1 MSYATEAEY
10 RDALVAYRALHE
22 VFYRFHKSVCA
33 EQHASAATEHRH
45 ANSDALAV
53 DERDYDGMVGE
64 LLPALGRSYA
74 GPRQYLDRLAE
85 TLRELGVKHA
95 ASPKAPFDALLTHQ
109 AYVDVDN
116 ILQDLLRERER
127 YPGVFDEAFAG
138 DRPHTADQARRSLR
152 PLEDI

>member
-33 EQHASAATEHRH
+33 EQHASAATDHRH
-45 ANSDALAV
+45 ADRDALAV

-64 LLPALGRSYA
+64 LLPALARSYA

-95 ASPKAPFDALLTHQ
+95 ASRKAPFDALLTHQ

-138 DRPHTADQARRSLR
+138 DRPHPADQARRSLR